1 LKSRETE
8 LARRVNERTNEL
20 QAEVRVRRR
29 AEEAAEA
36 ANRAK
41 SEFLANMSHEIRT
54 PMNGI
59 IGMTHLALELAREP
73 EQKEYLN
80 LAKGSADSL
89 LVLLNDILDLSRI
102 EAGKMSVE
110 PVPFSTRSLLQETVE
125 LMEVHAGAKG
135 LELRWE
141 CAAGVP
147 EQVIADPLRLRQ
159 VLVNLLGN
167 AIKFTHEGYVE
178 VHLRPAAGGRAL
190 SFTVLDTGIG
200 IPREKHAQVFEAFSQ
215 ADGSISRKYGG
226 TGLGLTIS
234 SHLIRLLKGRLRLE
248 SEPGR
253 GTVFE
258 FEVPYEIAPDEI
270 RDEGD
275 PVTKGTEVRP
285 LRILLAE
292 DNVVNQK
299 VAARLLECKGH
310 SVRLAC
316 NGNEAVSAAAG
327 EAFDLILMDVQMPE
341 RDGFEATAMIRTG
354 TGRTPRSV
362 PIIAMTAH
370 AMAGD
375 RERCL
380 SAGMDGYVSKPI
392 RTAEMFLTMADV
404 LSQASSRQPIAAVP
418 N

>member
-1 LKSRETE
+1 
-8 LARRVNERTNEL
+8 
-20 QAEVRVRRR
+20 
-29 AEEAAEA
+29 
-36 ANRAK
+36 
-41 SEFLANMSHEIRT
+41 
-54 PMNGI
+54 
-59 IGMTHLALELAREP
+59 
-73 EQKEYLN
+73 
-80 LAKGSADSL
+80 
-89 LVLLNDILDLSRI
+89 
-102 EAGKMSVE
+102 
-110 PVPFSTRSLLQETVE
+110 
-125 LMEVHAGAKG
+125 MEVHAGAKG

-392 RTAEMFLTMADV
+392 RTAEMFQTMADV
-404 LSQASSRQPIAAVP
+404 LSQASSRQPVAAVP